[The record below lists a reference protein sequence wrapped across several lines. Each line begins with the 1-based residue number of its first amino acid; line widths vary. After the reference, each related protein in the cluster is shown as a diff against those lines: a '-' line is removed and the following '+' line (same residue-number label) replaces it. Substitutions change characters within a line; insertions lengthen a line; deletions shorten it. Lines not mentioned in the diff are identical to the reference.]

1 MLRLS
6 KMERN
11 RLENCFRQD
20 SGGLLQEVMWLF
32 SMDISDSDWLLGGE
46 MGMECDLIR
55 AEHKPRSRG
64 FVQGGENVG
73 DWSATHRLANWTS
86 GRLCLE
92 KDSPFDRL
100 DIADTS
106 VLEKSRERQNCGSCN
121 RSRKFFCYSCCCAL
135 PSMESSTP
143 CLDLPIRWT
152 NWFERVQGHRFANH
166 YQKLFSGWRWWSI
179 MPRWTGRALQFMQ
192 LSLLLHLSR
201 STPILTS
208 RSIILMTPS
217 WSSPAKIAKVWSIFL
232 RIPRGRAVTWRKR
245 IALSLSLLLC
255 LWIALGTSAM
265 GSAKTQGEFLSRMKI
280 RNTVQR
286 HEIDHHIQ
294 RLSALPRVEL
304 EPRQTMFWR
313 HQKGKPRE
321 YLATIEV

>member
-1 MLRLS
+1 MLRLT

-11 RLENCFRQD
+11 RLRIVSDRILVVCFKKSCD
-20 SGGLLQEVMWLF
+20 CF
-32 SMDISDSDWLLGGE
+32 SMDSSDSDWLLGGE

-73 DWSATHRLANWTS
+73 DWSATHRLASWTS

-143 CLDLPIRWT
+143 CLALPIR
-152 NWFERVQGHRFANH
+152 
-166 YQKLFSGWRWWSI
+166 
-179 MPRWTGRALQFMQ
+179 
-192 LSLLLHLSR
+192 
-201 STPILTS
+201 
-208 RSIILMTPS
+208 
-217 WSSPAKIAKVWSIFL
+217 
-232 RIPRGRAVTWRKR
+232 
-245 IALSLSLLLC
+245 
-255 LWIALGTSAM
+255 
-265 GSAKTQGEFLSRMKI
+265 
-280 RNTVQR
+280 
-286 HEIDHHIQ
+286 
-294 RLSALPRVEL
+294 
-304 EPRQTMFWR
+304 
-313 HQKGKPRE
+313 
-321 YLATIEV
+321 

>member
-1 MLRLS
+1 VV
-6 KMERN
+6 
-11 RLENCFRQD
+11 CFKKTCD
-20 SGGLLQEVMWLF
+20 CF
-32 SMDISDSDWLLGGE
+32 SMDSSDSDWLLGGE

-73 DWSATHRLANWTS
+73 DWSATHRLASWTS

-100 DIADTS
+100 DIADTL

-143 CLDLPIRWT
+143 CLALPIRVEVVKHHAEVDGKST
-152 NWFERVQGHRFANH
+152 AVHAAIIAPSSVKIHTYPDIPEYDPDDTILVFPGKDSQSLKHILKNSMGKSSDLEEGSCTFP
-166 YQKLFSGWRWWSI
+166 FS
-179 MPRWTGRALQFMQ
+179 TVVFVD
-192 LSLLLHLSR
+192 
-201 STPILTS
+201 STWNQCHGICQDP
-208 RSIILMTPS
+208 
-217 WSSPAKIAKVWSIFL
+217 
-232 RIPRGRAVTWRKR
+232 
-245 IALSLSLLLC
+245 
-255 LWIALGTSAM
+255 
-265 GSAKTQGEFLSRMKI
+265 
-280 RNTVQR
+280 
-286 HEIDHHIQ
+286 

-321 YLATIEV
+321 YLATIEAIYYFMVDYHNVISEKPYNGEYDNLLFYFKFMYEKIHQLYSS